1 MHSKIVVENVWK
13 LEHRREA
20 VIRFWKQNGMQ
31 WTDEQYVKRS
41 GQLVYVALNE
51 TEQIVAV
58 TTAVP
63 TAIRGLNN
71 LNFFNFRILIDKDF
85 RIPGLLDK
93 MAVGTINFLEELFIN
108 KQTDCIGVITLMENE
123 KLNNLRREA
132 VLPSTGFVF
141 IGNSKN
147 GAQIRVKYFKGAKI

>member
-1 MHSKIVVENVWK
+1 MIKNVWK
-13 LEHRREA
+13 NEVAKEA
-20 VIRFWKQNGMQ
+20 AIQFWKQNGMQ
-31 WTDEQYVKRS
+31 WTDEQYVKRAE
-41 GQLVYVALNE
+41 QLVYVALNDN
-51 TEQIVAV
+51 EQIVGV

-63 TAIRGLNN
+63 TAISGLNN
-71 LNFFNFRILIDKDF
+71 LKFFNFRILIDKDF

-93 MAVGTINFLEELFIN
+93 MAVETIDYLEELYIN
-108 KQTDCIGVITLMENE
+108 NQTDCIGVITLMENE